1 MSAPREPGMPKASKR
16 SDAGSKWT
24 KYQPGNVGPKIAW
37 DEVSYPQIGEMVA
50 AVTRDGSALL
60 LGTTRDGGALVVTV
74 CAGDERIKFYASTA
88 EEVASM
94 IQNVIAI
101 AES

>member
-1 MSAPREPGMPKASKR
+1 MSSQREPGMPAGKKKSA
-16 SDAGSKWT
+16 DGSKWT
-24 KYQPGNVGPKIAW
+24 KYQPKKAANPLSW
-37 DEVSYPQIGEMVA
+37 DEVSAPLIGELVG
-50 AVTRDGSALL
+50 AVTRDGAAIL

-74 CAGDERIKFYASTA
+74 CAGDERIKFYASTP

-94 IQNVIAI
+94 LANLIAT